1 MTDYLCK
8 VDGHFQNGES
18 WTWAWNVTSS
28 QTPSALTTTMVAAL
42 TDMWTNGSYGLDS
55 QYPTTTV
62 MDQVEVITLNGTY
75 RHMSKTTGNLAL
87 AGTSSDN
94 GLPNTTTMVIH
105 KQSPGLQR
113 YQRGY
118 TRLPAPVEGI
128 VVNGVYTST
137 AVTRFG
143 NAMRAVRNAIA
154 ADGSTVFVH
163 LGKTAAKDGTPAYSK
178 TVITTVEASNK
189 PGTLR
194 PRTRKYKP
202 VLG

>member
-1 MTDYLCK
+1 MTDYAVK
-8 VDGHFQNGES
+8 VNGHYQNGEAWS
-18 WTWAWNVTSS
+18 WSWDVTSS
-28 QTPSALTTTMVAAL
+28 QPPATLLTTMEAAL
-42 TDMWTNGSYGLDS
+42 TDMWTNGTYGLQS

-62 MDQVEVITLNGTY
+62 MDSVEVITLDGTY
-75 RHMSKTTGNLAL
+75 RHKSKVSGILSL

-94 GLPNTTTMVIH
+94 GLTNATTMVVH
-105 KQSPGLQR
+105 KQSSGLQR
-113 YQRGY
+113 YQRGF

-128 VVNGVYTST
+128 VVDGVYTGT

-154 ADGSTVFVH
+154 ADGSTLFVH
-163 LGKTAAKDGTPAYSK
+163 LGKNAAKDGTPAYSK

-189 PGTLR
+189 PGTAR
-194 PRTRKYKP
+194 ARVRKYKP